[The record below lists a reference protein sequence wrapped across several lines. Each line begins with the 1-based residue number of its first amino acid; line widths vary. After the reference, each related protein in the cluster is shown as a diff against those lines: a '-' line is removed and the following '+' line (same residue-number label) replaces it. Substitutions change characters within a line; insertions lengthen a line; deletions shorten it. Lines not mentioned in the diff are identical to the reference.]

1 MKRST
6 AIIIGLVVLAI
17 LWWAFPP
24 LHIRSLKKIRA
35 AEASQQ
41 FNVTNFVADFWRDQ
55 LLPATA
61 HATEATKLVAAIAAS
76 PQQAHKQFGRSVGI
90 SSTYYFFLRGSGRV
104 VGVSADSIDLSLKDA
119 GDVVDISVPLGPVF
133 GDAVRDGTGLL
144 SPSDYPNAQDFN
156 GISAALDHTV
166 ETQVLPELQS
176 LAKLGAR
183 VQFAGCAEVDDESQD
198 LKPLKLVPVLVKPE

>member
-1 MKRST
+1 MKQS
-6 AIIIGLVVLAI
+6 AVIGIGLVVFAI

-24 LHIRSLKKIRA
+24 LHVRSLQKIRTA
-35 AEASQQ
+35 QAGAQ
-41 FNVTNFVADFWRDQ
+41 FNVTNFVADFWKDK
-55 LLPATA
+55 LLPAAA
-61 HATEATKLVAAIAAS
+61 HATDADKLVAAIAAG
-76 PQQAHKQFGRSVGI
+76 PQQAHQQFGRSVGI
-90 SSTYYFFLRGSGRV
+90 SSTYYFFLRGTGRI
-104 VGVSADSIDLSLKDA
+104 VGVSADSIDLSLKDE
-119 GDVVDISVPLGPVF
+119 GDAVDISVPLGPVF

-176 LAKLGAR
+176 LAKTGAR

-198 LKPLKLVPVLVKPE
+198 LKPLKLVPIFVKAE